1 MQTLVVLWPLY
12 SDAKKNNKTISNYLN
27 MPTKTNQPPGLF
39 QFRCHF
45 FQEVRISSEQIE
57 QQLRGFK
64 ASVNIDE
71 SQTSNQELQL
81 CGRNHHQML
90 MEGLDLFKRDSQL
103 WRI

>member
-1 MQTLVVLWPLY
+1 MDSKITFF
-12 SDAKKNNKTISNYLN
+12 SLN
-27 MPTKTNQPPGLF
+27 VGMSASLAGLNAIIKAENLDIIF
-39 QFRCHF
+39 L
-45 FQEVRISSEQIE
+45 QEVRLSAEQIE

-90 MEGLDLFKRDSQL
+90 MEGLDLFKRDAQL